1 MATAA
6 FADPREGIWEA
17 SFDTYYESLF
27 EELVASALI
36 TRWSRVDEIV
46 KIIVAATT
54 SSSVI
59 SGWALWNQPGFRTAW
74 VIVSG
79 LGAIFSLIITTLGV
93 PTRVKSHAENKRR
106 FVSLRVDLETF
117 RMKMKFNPEFD
128 VLSFAKE
135 FDDYR
140 RRYSDNIQLL
150 GNDTL
155 RTDRFDKKMQGQVNI
170 RLGNEI
176 LPQ

>member
-27 EELVASALI
+27 EELAAGGLI
-36 TRWSRVDEIV
+36 TRWSRVDDLT
-46 KIIVAATT
+46 KIIVSATT
-54 SSSVI
+54 STSVI
-59 SGWALWNQPGFRTAW
+59 SGWALWNQPGFRTLW
-74 VIVSG
+74 VVLSG
-79 LGAIFSLIITTLGV
+79 IAAVLSLIVTSLGV
-93 PTRVKSHAENKRR
+93 ASRVKSHAENKRR

-117 RMKMKFNPEFD
+117 RMKMKFNPDFD
-128 VLSFAKE
+128 VTAFAKE

-140 RRYSDNIQLL
+140 RRYSDNVQLL

-155 RTDRFDKKMQGQVNI
+155 RTDRFDR
-170 RLGNEI
+170 RLKVRSI
-176 LPQ
+176 SV